1 MERTIFQ
8 KIIDRE
14 INADILYEDDN
25 LIAFNDIAPIAPI
38 HILIV
43 PKKMIGSIND
53 LENKDKEL
61 IGEMFI
67 VAKELAKKY
76 KINKSGFRTVF
87 NTNDDAG
94 QTVFHIHLHLIG
106 GRKLDWPPG

>member
-1 MERTIFQ
+1 MEKTIFQ

-14 INADILYEDDN
+14 IKADIVYEN
-25 LIAFNDIAPIAPI
+25 SNIIAFNDIAPIAPL

-43 PKKMIGSIND
+43 PKKMINSIND
-53 LENKDKEL
+53 LENEDKEL

-76 KINKSGFRTVF
+76 KINNSGFRTVF

>member
-1 MERTIFQ
+1 MEKTIFQ

-14 INADILYEDDN
+14 LKADIIFENDKI
-25 LIAFNDIAPIAPI
+25 IAFEDIDPVAPV

-43 PKKMIGSIND
+43 PKKYINSINS
-53 LENKDKEL
+53 LKSEDKEL

-67 VAKELAKKY
+67 VAKEIAEKL
-76 KINKSGFRTVF
+76 KINDSGYRTVF
-87 NTNDDAG
+87 NTNNDAG
-94 QTVFHIHLHLIG
+94 QTVYHIHLHLIG